1 MIMEKKA
8 TNKLINDNNRN
19 KIKTK
24 IVKMRKRKS

>member
-1 MIMEKKA
+1 MEKKA
-8 TNKLINDNNRN
+8 TSKLINDNNLN